1 MSLIQQIMKS
11 NNEYMNKTYS
21 VKEIIKGISET
32 KRRKL
37 EDFFNKI
44 GKNINEERLNNQFSI
59 LEIVDEY
66 GNQIVGLDDIIDN
79 INIEKSEQDKMFLK
93 WVIDE
98 RFNDRAVN
106 SYYEIPAFL
115 KSLENETKMCA
126 NKKPI
131 KVKDSLY
138 FDDTKKE
145 DKLKRIQ
152 ELYTIEERRMLYDDK
167 YVYEENRLYEEA
179 YIYSMIKELKRT
191 NNAMIEIDF
200 SESGL
205 DDTQIS
211 CMKNLLE
218 SQANICMLLAAGG
231 TGKTRTIKETVKAVN
246 KSKPNYRIAVL
257 APTGKAT
264 CNLEDTDFNCN
275 VIVESLHSFVGWKT
289 NVRDEKVIQKIKET
303 DIIIID
309 EASMVTYNVLYYLLL
324 NMNKDKTKI
333 IVVGDEFQLQAVG
346 AGDLIGD
353 LELMGVYREELTTD
367 YRTQNKLL
375 KRNIDFVRKLFTDK
389 SVLNESADYYG
400 LENNEYFKIADYS
413 YATVNKFIEDNYN
426 VDVKADELKDKI
438 IITHQ
443 NKTKDDIAV
452 KINEL
457 RHTNDIQPLYRDFYK
472 GDKVMIN
479 ENIHNNTG
487 YFVVNGDT
495 GVVVDKGIDEKGKGY
510 LLIKFYADTERETD
524 KKIHFDDIDRYVLDH
539 ADCITVHKS
548 QGSQYEDVTVII
560 PDDTKAS
567 ISINLFY
574 TAISRAKNKVRIF
587 VNKEKLLEIL
597 KSCPEDRRTIV
608 RLLNRKISQQ
618 KNGLEIATYK

>member
-1 MSLIQQIMKS
+1 
-11 NNEYMNKTYS
+11 
-21 VKEIIKGISET
+21 
-32 KRRKL
+32 
-37 EDFFNKI
+37 
-44 GKNINEERLNNQFSI
+44 
-59 LEIVDEY
+59 
-66 GNQIVGLDDIIDN
+66 
-79 INIEKSEQDKMFLK
+79 
-93 WVIDE
+93 
-98 RFNDRAVN
+98 
-106 SYYEIPAFL
+106 
-115 KSLENETKMCA
+115 
-126 NKKPI
+126 
-131 KVKDSLY
+131 
-138 FDDTKKE
+138 
-145 DKLKRIQ
+145 
-152 ELYTIEERRMLYDDK
+152 
-167 YVYEENRLYEEA
+167 
-179 YIYSMIKELKRT
+179 
-191 NNAMIEIDF
+191 
-200 SESGL
+200 
-205 DDTQIS
+205 
-211 CMKNLLE
+211 
-218 SQANICMLLAAGG
+218 
-231 TGKTRTIKETVKAVN
+231 
-246 KSKPNYRIAVL
+246 
-257 APTGKAT
+257 
-264 CNLEDTDFNCN
+264 
-275 VIVESLHSFVGWKT
+275 
-289 NVRDEKVIQKIKET
+289 
-303 DIIIID
+303 
-309 EASMVTYNVLYYLLL
+309 
-324 NMNKDKTKI
+324 MNKDKTKI

>member
-1 MSLIQQIMKS
+1 MSLIQEIMKS
-11 NNEYMNKTYS
+11 NNEYKYKTYS
-21 VKEIIKGISET
+21 VKDVVKGISDV
-32 KRRKL
+32 KKRKL
-37 EDFFNKI
+37 EEFLNKRE
-44 GKNINEERLNNQFSI
+44 KNIDEERLDNQFSI
-59 LEIVDEY
+59 LEYEDEY
-66 GNQIVGLDDIIDN
+66 GNQIVSLDDIIGN
-79 INIEKSEQDKMFLK
+79 TNIEKSEQDEIFLK

-98 RFNDRAVN
+98 RFNSRATN

-115 KSLENETKMCA
+115 KGLENETKMCA
-126 NKKPI
+126 NKKLI

-145 DKLKRIQ
+145 DKLKRID
-152 ELYTIEERRMLYDDK
+152 ELYKMEERRMLYDDK
-167 YVYEENRLYEEA
+167 YVYEENRLYEEV
-179 YIYSMIKELKRT
+179 YTYSMIKELKRT
-191 NNAMIEIDF
+191 DNSISGIEF

-211 CMKNLLE
+211 CMKKLLE
-218 SQANICMLLAAGG
+218 SNANICMLLAAGG

-246 KSKPNYRIAVL
+246 KSKPEYRIAVL

-264 CNLEDTDFNCN
+264 CNLEDADFNCN
-275 VIVESLHSFVGWKT
+275 VTIESLHAFVGWKT

-309 EASMVTYNVLYYLLL
+309 EASMVTYNVLYHLLV

-333 IVVGDEFQLQAVG
+333 IIVGDEFQLQAVG

-353 LELMGVYREELTTD
+353 LELMGVFRQELTTD
-367 YRTQNKLL
+367 YRTQNELL
-375 KRNIDFVRKLFTDK
+375 KKNIDFVRKLFTDK
-389 SVLNESADYYG
+389 SIINEDVIYYG
-400 LENNEYFKIADYS
+400 LDNNEYFEIIDYS
-413 YATVNKFIEDNYN
+413 EYAVNKFIRDNYN
-426 VDVKADELKDKI
+426 SSITDDELKDKI

-443 NKTKDDIAV
+443 NNTKDDIAAM
-452 KINEL
+452 ISEL
-457 RHTNDIQPLYRDFYK
+457 RHTDDMQPLYRDFYK

-479 ENIHNNTG
+479 ENIHNNKG

-495 GVVVDKGIDEKGKGY
+495 GIVTDKDIDEKGKGY
-510 LLIKFYADTERETD
+510 LLIKFYAGTEREID

-548 QGSQYEDVTVII
+548 QGSQYEDVTVVI

-587 VNKEKLLEIL
+587 VNREKLLEIL
-597 KSCPEDRRTIV
+597 KSNPEDRRTIV
-608 RLLNRKISQQ
+608 RLMIR
-618 KNGLEIATYK
+618 KNGR